1 MVIPGSHTFD
11 TSKPDGTPRKLLD
24 ISKLVDLGWRP
35 KTPLRTGLAQAY
47 QSFLEEVEAPCNIAL
62 RPLREGITSISS
74 LVRKGERAVPI
85 RISVIT
91 ATLNRRK
98 LLRRAIE
105 SVIAQGLENVEHI
118 VIDGASTDGTLE
130 VLADYP
136 HLTVVSEPDRCLYEA
151 WNKGL
156 RIASGDLFCILNSDD
171 EIPIGAFRHARAA
184 LHAHPDLEMISGS
197 VEVFRTDV
205 DGTVEK
211 RVIDDMRILSLR
223 EQDVGPGIPITNG
236 RYMTPRLVERIGSFD
251 ERYRLV
257 SDRDYLL
264 RVLLSNVRNVT
275 LSAPLYRYHVHN
287 DSLTLNAIGA
297 NHPLSVESLA
307 AARNGVKGG
316 KIHCNS
322 SRLRAMAR
330 LGGLLFGWN
339 RGP

>member
-1 MVIPGSHTFD
+1 M
-11 TSKPDGTPRKLLD
+11 
-24 ISKLVDLGWRP
+24 
-35 KTPLRTGLAQAY
+35 
-47 QSFLEEVEAPCNIAL
+47 
-62 RPLREGITSISS
+62 
-74 LVRKGERAVPI
+74 PI

-130 VLADYP
+130 ILADYP

-184 LHAHPDLEMISGS
+184 LHAHPDLEMISGG
-197 VEVFRTDV
+197 VEVVCTDV

-223 EQDVGPGIPITNG
+223 EQDVGPGVPITNG

-297 NHPLSVESLA
+297 NRSLSVESLA
-307 AARNGVKGG
+307 AARNGVREG
-316 KIHCNS
+316 KSTAIRAAYARWHAWAAFYLAGIEARERRFKIAGS
-322 SRLRAMAR
+322 VILEAFRLDGAWPLRIPLPLLRHVIERSAR
-330 LGGLLFGWN
+330 
-339 RGP
+339 RGRRVGT